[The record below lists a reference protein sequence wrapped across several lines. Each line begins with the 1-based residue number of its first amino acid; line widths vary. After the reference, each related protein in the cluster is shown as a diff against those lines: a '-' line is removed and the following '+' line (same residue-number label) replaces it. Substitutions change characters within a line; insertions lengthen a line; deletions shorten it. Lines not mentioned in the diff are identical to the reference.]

1 MLGSKTVGMALLY
14 LGPVGISLSIG
25 IQAIKLFN
33 FLRIKIGGKPQ
44 PLYADTDFG
53 KTMEALDQI
62 KDKIVKLDEKIQ
74 KLFQEQ
80 KLEGELN
87 TAKMVLFKSVEVL
100 LYG

>member
-1 MLGSKTVGMALLY
+1 
-14 LGPVGISLSIG
+14 
-25 IQAIKLFN
+25 
-33 FLRIKIGGKPQ
+33 
-44 PLYADTDFG
+44 
-53 KTMEALDQI
+53 MEALDEI